1 MMAGEPGLR
10 LGGAGR
16 QAGELWSPMFESD
29 DVEQSRA
36 HMAERLSPHALEHR
50 GDERAPVFR
59 HRHARCGTLT
69 LHELSYSMYGGEARI
84 HVPELPGMYLF
95 ELNLFGRAELSSDGE
110 TRSFGAG
117 HLYVCNSGEP
127 HIKRWCSDG
136 RQLFVKIRQ
145 LSVEEALAEMIR
157 RPVAEPISFDP
168 QPRRIDTWTASLAN
182 VTKLIYNDLD
192 QGSCALVG
200 RHAAR
205 SAERLMIQ
213 LLLET
218 VPSNYSHLIRAPEA
232 PKPAYVKRAVEYI
245 HAEAGSTVALDDIVA
260 VAGVSVRSLYE
271 GFRRHC
277 GQSPMAYLRAV
288 RLDRAHAELR
298 RGAAEDGVSVTDVA
312 LSCGF
317 NHLSKFAKAYRER
330 FGELP
335 SETLAQGG

>member
-1 MMAGEPGLR
+1 MMASEPELR
-10 LGGAGR
+10 LG
-16 QAGELWSPMFESD
+16 QPGELWSPLFESS

-36 HMAERLSPHALEHR
+36 HMAARLSPHALEHR
-50 GDERAPVFR
+50 NDECEPVVFR

-69 LHELSYSMYGGEARI
+69 LHELTYSMYGGEARI

-95 ELNLFGRAELSSDGE
+95 EINLFGRAELRSDGE
-110 TRSFGAG
+110 TRPFGAG

-145 LSVEEALAEMIR
+145 HSVEEALEEMIR
-157 RPVAEPISFDP
+157 RPVAEPISFD
-168 QPRRIDTWTASLAN
+168 QEPRPIDSWTASLAN

-192 QGSCALVG
+192 QGSTALVG
-200 RHAAR
+200 RNTAH
-205 SAERLMIQ
+205 SAERLLIQ

-232 PKPAYVKRAVEYI
+232 PKPAYVKRAIEYI
-245 HAEAGSTVALDDIVA
+245 HAEAGSPISLDDIVA

-277 GQSPMAYLRAV
+277 GQSPMAYLRSV

-298 RGAAEDGVSVTDVA
+298 RGAAGGVSVTDVA
-312 LSCGF
+312 LSNGF
-317 NHLSKFAKAYRER
+317 NHLSKFAKSYRER

-335 SETLAQGG
+335 SETLSQGG